1 MRCDGIITRVTASI
15 RAAVELDEAMAR
27 CRIIA
32 VAAQQGLQAED
43 LIQEAKELA
52 KTTTMS
58 TTEAMEHVLMKR
70 ERAVKYDRAGE
81 AAGETGKD

>member
-1 MRCDGIITRVTASI
+1 MRCDGIITWVSASI
-15 RAAVELDEAMAR
+15 RAAVELDEAMAQ
-27 CRIIA
+27 CRVIA
-32 VAAQQGLQAED
+32 IAAQQGVAAEEM
-43 LIQEAKELA
+43 IREAKELE

-70 ERAVKYDRAGE
+70 ERAVRYDRAGE